1 VFPSLQA
8 QRGIVKHLDRLLID
22 CRLLEA
28 LYSQKLAATAEL
40 KQSILQ
46 KAFSGQLTSAETVAA

>member
-1 VFPSLQA
+1 MESQKRIVQKLDELSKETQRLESLY
-8 QRGIVKHLDRLLID
+8 R
-22 CRLLEA
+22 
-28 LYSQKLAATAEL
+28 QKLAAIAEL